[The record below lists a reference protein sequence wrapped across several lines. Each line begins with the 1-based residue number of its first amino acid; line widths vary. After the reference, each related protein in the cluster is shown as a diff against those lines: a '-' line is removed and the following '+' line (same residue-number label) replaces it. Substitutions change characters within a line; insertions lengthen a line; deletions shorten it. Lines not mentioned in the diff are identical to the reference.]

1 MYQYCPYRYTA
12 RFLYSIEFL
21 LIQFT
26 VHIYKS
32 LTTRQIATNTYNNAL
47 LLELTAKMKGK
58 LVQYKKP
65 TQSEHCYSDDIRLI
79 STTDL
84 SGLITYANK
93 HFVDVSGY
101 SSEELIGQQHSIV
114 RHPDMPKEAFADLW
128 QHLKSDKPWMGMVKN
143 RCKNGDYYWVRAY
156 VTALYDNNGKK
167 IGYQSVR
174 TNLSALEKD
183 RAEKIYAGINAKSRT
198 LSLSRTSLST
208 KILTTALLALIV
220 QGCVSLA
227 PLSMLQQI
235 AIQGAS
241 GGLFCFIIYRLLAPL
256 RNISRIALNTYDN
269 PVAQKVM
276 TNSMDEIG
284 GLDLSFQMQDA
295 RLRTVTGRVEDA
307 INTLH
312 EVMSS
317 THEALERTSAGMQ
330 QQHSESDMLA
340 SAATEMAASS
350 HEVANNTSETSDET
364 HKATQQALDGKR
376 IIDEMQLTIQ
386 TLVNDVTSA
395 SQSSEMLRIQTDEIG
410 EITSLIDG
418 IADQTNLL
426 ALNAAIEAARA
437 GEYGR
442 GFAVVADEVR
452 TLAQR
457 TQESTKQIKHTIDT
471 IQRHVNDTA
480 NTMQLSQEKAKS
492 GLLHAEKAGQ
502 SFDQVANS
510 VEAISQGSYQIASAA
525 EQQSSVAE
533 EISKNIVSIR
543 DISDNSMQSVAQ
555 THSATNKLSALVSDL
570 SQIVKTAR

>member
-1 MYQYCPYRYTA
+1 MQ
-12 RFLYSIEFL
+12 
-21 LIQFT
+21 
-26 VHIYKS
+26 
-32 LTTRQIATNTYNNAL
+32 N
-47 LLELTAKMKGK
+47 
-58 LVQYKKP
+58 KKP
-65 TQSEHCYSDDIRLI
+65 IQSEHCYSDDIRLI

-84 SGLITYANK
+84 SGRITYANK
-93 HFVDVSGY
+93 HFVDICGY
-101 SSEELIGQQHSIV
+101 SSEELIGQPHNIV

-156 VTALYDNNGKK
+156 VTALYDSNGKK

-174 TNLSALEKD
+174 TSLSAPEKG
-183 RAEKIYAGINAKSRT
+183 RAEKIYAAINAKKRT

-208 KILTTALLALIV
+208 KILAVALLAFIV
-220 QGCVSLA
+220 QGCVSLT
-227 PLSMLQQI
+227 PLAMLQQI
-235 AIQGAS
+235 ALQGAS
-241 GGLFCFIIYRLLAPL
+241 GGLFCFILYRLLAPL
-256 RNISRIALNTYDN
+256 RNTSRIALDTYDN

-284 GLDLSFQMQDA
+284 GLDLSFQMLDA
-295 RLRTVTGRVEDA
+295 RLRTVTGRIEDA
-307 INTLH
+307 IDTLH
-312 EVMSS
+312 EVMST
-317 THEALERTSAGMQ
+317 THAALERTSTGIE

-340 SAATEMAASS
+340 AAATEMAASS
-350 HEVANNTSETSDET
+350 HEVANNTSDTSDET
-364 HKATQQALDGKR
+364 HKAAQQAQDGRR

-386 TLVNDVTSA
+386 TLVDDVTSA

-471 IQRHVNDTA
+471 IQLHVNDTA
-480 NTMQLSQEKAKS
+480 NTMQLSQEKAKN

-502 SFDQVANS
+502 SFDQVVSS

-525 EQQSSVAE
+525 EQQSCVAE
-533 EISKNIVSIR
+533 EISKNIVTIR
-543 DISDNSMQSVAQ
+543 DISDSSMQSVAQ
-555 THSATNKLSALVSDL
+555 TSSATDKLSTLVSDL
-570 SQIVKTAR
+570 SQIIKTVR